1 MNPTITIIQ
10 ALVFIAYIAF
20 LLIKFK
26 RVWPSISD
34 SWYELKG
41 LQKSLFTLF
50 CWSIGF
56 LMFFQT
62 DGTTGFFFLSGAGL
76 CFTGAAA
83 MFKERITK
91 LVHFAGAIASVL
103 GAFMALYFERG
114 LIAPFVMF
122 AFIVIFIY
130 RIQNCVWWIE
140 ISAFICIV
148 YGLFVAF

>member
-1 MNPTITIIQ
+1 MNAKITIIQ
-10 ALVFIAYIAF
+10 AMIFIAYIAF

-26 RVWPSISD
+26 RIWPSISD

-62 DGTTGFFFLSGAGL
+62 DGSTGFFFLSGAGL

-83 MFKERITK
+83 MFREKMTK
-91 LVHFAGAIASVL
+91 TVHFAGAIASVL

-114 LIAPFVMF
+114 SIYPVIVFGLS
-122 AFIVIFIY
+122 VIFIH
-130 RIQNCVWWIE
+130 RIKNHIWWIE
-140 ISAFICIV
+140 ISAFACIL
-148 YGLFVAF
+148 YGLLIAC